1 MPSLLWPKPF
11 RYFSSVRFFLLS
23 LCVILSFFVIV
34 VAYFLYART
43 GNLLLQRVREQS
55 LAYADLIDH
64 TKMWNYDY
72 GGVYVEKKKGVES
85 NSYLL
90 RLGVRPD
97 LKTIDG
103 KTLTLRNHA
112 IMIKEISVR
121 SEQQEGPSFRIVSAH
136 PLDPANTPDSLEMT
150 ALRKFGQG
158 ERELS
163 RLILENP
170 AGPIYRFLLPLRAD
184 KSCLEC
190 HATRIGDVLGA
201 LSITLTISELV
212 RQTHLSQ
219 LLIIMTA
226 IVIIGLV
233 VGISYFLTWRLV
245 INLDEAQRRLKQLAS
260 TDELT
265 GLRNRRHIIARLDE
279 EFERAVRLDQPLCVL
294 MLDLDFF
301 KKINDTW
308 GHPFGDHVLKWVANR
323 MNEVVRAYDIVGRI
337 GGEEFL
343 IISPG
348 TTLDEAIVL
357 AERLRET
364 IEQETIRHGE
374 VAITLTISAGIAL
387 MDKGDI
393 NGDDLI
399 RRADAALYRAK
410 QAGRNRV
417 VAC

>member
-1 MPSLLWPKPF
+1 MAVLWPKPF
-11 RYFSSVRFFLLS
+11 RYFSDVRLFLLILCIILSLFVVIVSFFL
-23 LCVILSFFVIV
+23 
-34 VAYFLYART
+34 YERT
-43 GNLLLQRVREQS
+43 GNLLLQRVREQA

-72 GGVYVEKKKGVES
+72 GGVYVEKRKGVES
-85 NSYLL
+85 NDYLL
-90 RLGVRPD
+90 RIGVKPD
-97 LKTIDG
+97 LKTTDRR
-103 KTLTLRNHA
+103 TLTLRNHA

-121 SEQQEGPSFRIVSAH
+121 SEQQDGPSFRIVSAH
-136 PLDPANTPDSLEMT
+136 PLDPANTPDAIEMT

-158 ERELS
+158 NREMSQLV
-163 RLILENP
+163 LQNP
-170 AGPIYRFLLPLRAD
+170 SGPIYRYLLPLHAD

-219 LLIIMTA
+219 LLIVLAA
-226 IVIIGLV
+226 ILIIGLV
-233 VGISYFLTWRLV
+233 VGITYFLTWRLV
-245 INLDEAQRRLKQLAS
+245 INLDEAQQRLKRLAS

-265 GLRNRRHIIARLDE
+265 GLRNRRHIMGRLEE
-279 EFERAVRLDQPLCVL
+279 EFERSNRLGEPLCII
-294 MLDLDFF
+294 MLDLDLF

-323 MNEVVRAYDIVGRI
+323 MNEVVRAYDVVGRI

-343 IISPG
+343 IISPS
-348 TTLDEAIVL
+348 TTLGEAVVL

-364 IEQETIRHGE
+364 IEQETINHGGT
-374 VAITLTISAGIAL
+374 VIPLTISAGIAL
-387 MDKGDI
+387 MGKADI
-393 NGDDLI
+393 NSDDLI

-417 VAC
+417 VL